1 MRNILSVSGAVLA
14 FSAFLIAPIA
24 YAQISLTGL
33 ERPLNLTIS
42 PEYPAGGETVDLSIK
57 SYGIDLDRS
66 IVTWYADGK
75 QVAKGDGLV
84 QTSIKAGALGS
95 RTGITVVAVSADG
108 ITGSAQAVIRPT
120 EVDLLW
126 NADSYVPPF
135 FKGRALP
142 GTSSTIHAQALVR
155 FKHADGSFVSEKDV
169 VYVWYKGSTQI
180 ASGRGKSTVTF
191 AGPALFG
198 ADTVSVIATSA
209 DTAYKGRAEAHIL
222 SVDPSVELY
231 ENHPLF
237 GVLYHRALVG
247 SVATLENEQKLTAVP
262 YFAHVRSPAESGLAY
277 EWNVNGRNLPPDP
290 AHPDTITIA
299 ANGYTGPAKITLD
312 LTSSSDWFLKAAGVW
327 ELVFSESGASFG
339 ANPFGMSTNQ

>member
-1 MRNILSVSGAVLA
+1 MRNILRVSGIVLA
-14 FSAFLIAPIA
+14 FGVFLIAPMTH
-24 YAQISLTGL
+24 AQISLTGL
-33 ERPLNLTIS
+33 ERPLDLTIS
-42 PEYPAGGETVDLSIK
+42 PEYPAGGETADLSIK

-75 QVAKGDGLV
+75 QIAKGDGLV
-84 QTSIKAGALGS
+84 QTSVKAGALGS
-95 RTGITVVAVSADG
+95 RMNVTVVAVSADG

-155 FKHADGSFVSEKDV
+155 FKRADGSFVSEKDI

-180 ASGRGKSTVTF
+180 ASGRGKSAIAF

-198 ADTVSVIATSA
+198 TATVSVVATSA
-209 DTAYKGRAEAHIL
+209 DNAYKGRAEARIL

-247 SVATLENEQKLTAVP
+247 SVATLENEQKVTAVP
-262 YFAHVRSPAESGLAY
+262 YFAHVHSPAENGLSY
-277 EWNVNGRNLPPDP
+277 EWSVNGRDLPADP

-299 ANGYTGPAKITLD
+299 ANGYTGPAKIQLT
-312 LTSSSDWFLKAAGVW
+312 LTSAEDFLLRAIGSW
-327 ELVFSESGASFG
+327 ELVFSESGTIFG
-339 ANPFGMSTNQ
+339 ANPFGTSPNQ